1 MRSNKLF
8 KKGGTIENVLLQ
20 CDLMF
25 NGNSKITITNKN
37 IEASKIN
44 TKEEYDKLSDAIFS
58 VLPKSG
64 NTEKINKFLFAIS
77 ESPYSN
83 ILDKIKI
90 SEEDYK
96 TIVTKLTEA
105 NKANE
110 ANEEAI
116 KNGAPIYKLYYTPS
130 GKIKV
135 KQESA
140 VAGEKEIIN
149 YIKATK
155 EDENNYLILID
166 KINTDNIFDDI
177 TTIINNYDKPRV
189 AATYSYKINN
199 DTINFQSNEFIFS
212 DISTN
217 NKGELIKVENN
228 YKDIFGKYQI
238 YNKEGERKFVTIDP
252 SIIQIMIFDEDFN
265 NFKDD
270 NDIVYSLKLIK
281 RQNEKKITLRYTTQ
295 LFPNESK
302 IENFTNLSKFG
313 AYNKTLGNADITKIY
328 DNQLVMFL
336 KKYIKFYNF
345 YRKCYTFEEQ
355 CPPKTEKTLIEYQ
368 LKYISILGKARF
380 GDPIIQVRTAVI
392 TDYIMSNLL
401 FASPSYAFISGGY
414 KGFKDKKYGV
424 TRSGYEI
431 AKRYNRPILTI
442 MCKEGEFD
450 AHLYSDATLI
460 YGEHWGEDSIA
471 LSQLT
476 DGAIIIAPFGGWTYI
491 ECLTLLANKKIVG
504 IYNNFF
510 NILNYNSDIQNVNNE
525 NSNFFKFTLTE
536 QENIINY
543 NINYYLIL
551 LYLLTTD
558 TASEN
563 NYEYIDIKYNNLI
576 ECLILG
582 IKILSYLK
590 KLLVDA
596 KNTYKN
602 IISLE
607 EKLQKLNE
615 RDNKIEKIDEIR
627 VLNAQINTQKNHFP
641 EDNKD
646 LILLI
651 NKFKL
656 LKEIIDENV
665 SKELKSI
672 NVLYT
677 NYINKIA
684 AANVQTV
691 NDEKYQ
697 YQNNIPEKCDG
708 IWIKPLFDLIADC
721 ISNVTKVEKVSKG
734 GKRLH
739 KKGGTCKLDKTMDVD
754 LSKAILAININ
765 YLKLKRHVIFTN
777 LNNNII
783 FVFSDV
789 MYLNIYLNKNLNTPS
804 FQIKIQDKINE
815 LLEFTGEG
823 TQTNKLREIIN
834 DEQQYE
840 VILDRNIDGL
850 LDEKNRTIIDDVKLR
865 KEYTFK
871 INNDCNNYTNLITVP
886 QVSLPPPPLIQKTKE
901 ALINEFLLL
910 EKKENNL
917 IAPPSEANRYLLVRH
932 NTMPTSVK
940 VDKGLNARLVKS
952 FSQRKSLISED

>member
-1 MRSNKLF
+1 MRSKKLF
-8 KKGGTIENVLLQ
+8 KKGGSIENVLLQ
-20 CDLMF
+20 CDLTF
-25 NGNSKITITNKN
+25 NKNSKITITNKN
-37 IEASKIN
+37 IEASKIA
-44 TKEEYDKLSDAIFS
+44 TKPEYSKLFDAIFDL
-58 VLPKSG
+58 LPVSG
-64 NTEKINKFLFAIS
+64 NTEKINKFLLDIS
-77 ESPYSN
+77 KSPYSN

-90 SEEDYK
+90 SEVDYK
-96 TIVTKLTEA
+96 TIVTELTKLTEA
-105 NKANE
+105 NKKA
-110 ANEEAI
+110 
-116 KNGAPIYKLYYTPS
+116 KNNGTPIYKLYYTPS
-130 GKIKV
+130 GEITV
-135 KQESA
+135 KQNST
-140 VAGEKEIIN
+140 VAGEKEIID
-149 YIKATK
+149 YIKANE
-155 EDENNYLILID
+155 EDENNYLILIN

-177 TTIINNYDKPRV
+177 TTIINKYDEERV
-189 AATYSYKINN
+189 ANSYKINN
-199 DTINFQSNEFIFS
+199 DKINFQSNEFIFS

-217 NKGELIKVENN
+217 NKGELIKVENK

-238 YNKEGERKFVTIDP
+238 YIKEDERKFVTIDP
-252 SIIQIMIFDEDFN
+252 SIIQIMIFDEDFK
-265 NFKDD
+265 NFRD

-302 IENFTNLSKFG
+302 IENFTDLSKFG
-313 AYNKTLGNADITKIY
+313 VYNKTLGNADITRIY

-355 CPPKTEKTLIEYQ
+355 CPPKAEKTLIEYQ

-380 GDPIIQVRTAVI
+380 GDPIIQVRTAAV
-392 TDYIMSNLL
+392 TDYIMANLL

-510 NILNYNSDIQNVNNE
+510 NILNYDSNIQNVNNE

-536 QENIINY
+536 QNNIINY

-558 TASEN
+558 TETEN
-563 NYEYIDIKYNNLI
+563 NYKYVDKKYVNLI

-590 KLLVDA
+590 TLLKDA
-596 KNTYKN
+596 KNTYAN

-607 EKLQKLNE
+607 EKIQKLNE
-615 RDNKIEKIDEIR
+615 SDNKIETIDKISA
-627 VLNAQINTQKNHFP
+627 LNAEINTRKNRFP
-641 EDNKD
+641 EDNKH

-651 NKFKL
+651 NNFKL

-665 SKELKSI
+665 SKELVSI

-677 NYINKIA
+677 NYINTIA
-684 AANVQTV
+684 TTNRQAV
-691 NDEKYQ
+691 NHEKYQ

-708 IWIKPLFDLIADC
+708 IWIKPLFDLISDC
-721 ISNVTKVEKVSKG
+721 ISNVNKVERVSKG

-739 KKGGTCKLDKTMDVD
+739 KKGGTCELDKTMDEN
-754 LSKAILAININ
+754 LSKAILEININ
-765 YLKLKRHVIFTN
+765 YQKLKEHVIFTN

-823 TQTNKLREIIN
+823 TQKNKLREIIN

-871 INNDCNNYTNLITVP
+871 INNDCNNYTKLITGP
-886 QVSLPPPPLIQKTKE
+886 QVSLPLSPPTQKTKE
-901 ALINEFLLL
+901 VLINEFLSL
-910 EKKENNL
+910 EEKENIL

-932 NTMPTSVK
+932 NTMPTSGK
-940 VDKGLNARLVKS
+940 VDKGLNAKLVKS
-952 FSQRKSLISED
+952 FSEQRLLSQ